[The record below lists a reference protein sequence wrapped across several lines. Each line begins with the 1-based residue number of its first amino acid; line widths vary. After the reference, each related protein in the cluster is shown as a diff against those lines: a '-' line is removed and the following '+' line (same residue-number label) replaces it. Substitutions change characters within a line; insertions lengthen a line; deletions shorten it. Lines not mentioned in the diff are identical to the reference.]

1 MTLGIT
7 ESLHSDK
14 MKKENVAL
22 IGYGY
27 WGKKLYS
34 YLKESDKFHLCYVF
48 FPSLKNYDNESI
60 NRKFGKEFTSD
71 IEKIW
76 RDTNVANIIIA
87 SPIDTHFEVVCCA
100 LSHSKNVLVEKPLTK
115 KAKDA
120 NSLAEMARQRNL
132 ILETEYTY
140 TYSAALNF
148 AKKTV
153 DDGRIGR
160 IQSISICFSQ
170 LGRFLP
176 YDVYFLLG
184 SHALSILDLF
194 MPLNE
199 FTFNAFPLMATNGI
213 VTSALI
219 QFKSE
224 KMRCRGHIDV
234 SLHCPERDKKVAIF
248 GEKGTIVYAP
258 DARDTLTLTLYKR
271 SSSLSGQDLI
281 ERNEHFQFDENH
293 NLRNALENFY
303 CLTQNNKECNIARA
317 VAINSILERL
327 SATSGRV

>member
-1 MTLGIT
+1 MTLGTT
-7 ESLHSDK
+7 ENLRSDK
-14 MKKENVAL
+14 MEKLNIAL

-27 WGKKLYS
+27 WGKKIYG
-34 YLKESDKFHLCYVF
+34 YLKENDNFNLSYVF

-60 NRKFGKEFTSD
+60 NQKFGKEFRSD

-76 RDTNVANIIIA
+76 KDRKVSNVIIA
-87 SPIDTHFEVVCCA
+87 SPIDTHFEVASCA
-100 LSHSKNVLVEKPLTK
+100 LSHSKNILVEKPLTT

-120 NSLAEMARQRNL
+120 NDLAEMARQQNL

-148 AKKTV
+148 AKKMV
-153 DDGRIGR
+153 EEGVVGQ
-160 IQSISICFSQ
+160 IQSIFISLKQ

-194 MPLNE
+194 IPLDE
-199 FTFNAFPLMATNGI
+199 FTFNAFPMMTTNGI

-219 QFKSE
+219 QFNSE

-234 SLHCPERDKKVAIF
+234 SLHCPKRDKKVTIF
-248 GEKGTIVYAP
+248 GEKGTITYTP
-258 DARDTLTLTLYKR
+258 EEKDALTLTLYKR
-271 SSSLSGQDLI
+271 SNSLSGQDLI
-281 ERNEHFQFDENH
+281 ERNECFQFDENH
-293 NLRNALENFY
+293 NLRNALENFH
-303 CLTQNNKECNIARA
+303 CLIKNNKECNIDRA
-317 VAINSILERL
+317 VAINSVLESLRIQ
-327 SATSGRV
+327 